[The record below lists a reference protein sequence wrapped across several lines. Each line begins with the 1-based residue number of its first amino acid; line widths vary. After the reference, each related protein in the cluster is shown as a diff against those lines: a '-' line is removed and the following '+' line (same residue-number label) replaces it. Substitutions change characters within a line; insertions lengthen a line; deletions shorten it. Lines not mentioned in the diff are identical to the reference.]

1 MQTVTVKLK
10 DFSYPVYMGHH
21 ILGMKELYHSKIV
34 GKQVMVV
41 TNTTV
46 APLYLRALKDSLK
59 SAVNDLQVDE
69 VIIPDGE
76 QYKSLDT
83 MNHIVSTL
91 LSKNHTRS
99 TTLIALGGGVVGDLT
114 GFTAACYKRGVPY
127 IHVPTTLLAQVDSS
141 IGGKTA
147 VNHPLG
153 KNMIGAFYQPQCV
166 IADTAVLKSLSSRDF
181 RAGLAEIIKYSLIQ
195 DAKFFDWLTRHMPE
209 LLSKSSAVLGE
220 AINRSC
226 EIKSAIVTLDEKELG
241 IRAILN
247 FGHTMGHAI
256 EAFYG
261 FDQWLH
267 GEAVAVGIIVA
278 AQISQAVGMIS
289 HENVAQI
296 QQLCRIAGL
305 PTELP
310 PECDWTAVK
319 EFLERDKK
327 VVDNSVR
334 WILLEA
340 IGKAVI
346 NQEVPLEIVKSS
358 IHLHQQL

>member
-1 MQTVTVKLK
+1 MQTVTVHLK
-10 DFSYPVYMGHH
+10 DFSYPVYMGDH
-21 ILGMKELYHSKIV
+21 ILGLKELFYSKIV
-34 GKQVMVV
+34 GKQVLVV

-46 APLYLRALKDSLK
+46 APLYLRALKDTLK

-83 MNHIVSTL
+83 LNHIISAL

-114 GFTAACYKRGVPY
+114 GFTAACYQRGVRY
-127 IHVPTTLLAQVDSS
+127 IQVPTTLLAQVDSS

-166 IADTAVLKSLSSRDF
+166 IADTALLKSLSPRDF
-181 RAGLAEIIKYSLIQ
+181 RAGLAEVIKYALIH
-195 DAKFFDWLTRHMPE
+195 DAKFFDWLSLHMPE
-209 LLSKSSAVLGE
+209 LLYQSPAVLGE
-220 AINRSC
+220 AIKRSC
-226 EIKSAIVTLDEKELG
+226 EIKSSIVALDEKESG
-241 IRAILN
+241 IRAMLN
-247 FGHTMGHAI
+247 FGHTLGHAI

-261 FDQWLH
+261 YDQWLH
-267 GEAVAVGIIVA
+267 GEAVAVGMVVA
-278 AQISQAVGMIS
+278 ARISQRQGMIS
-289 HENVAQI
+289 KENVAQI
-296 QQLCRIAGL
+296 QQLCRIAEL

-319 EFLERDKK
+319 EFVERDKK

-334 WILLEA
+334 WILLKA

-358 IHLHQQL
+358 IH